1 MDFPTQD
8 EFFRIAEDAILGNN
22 GKLTRAAVETPGTD
36 IHGIAQLA
44 AVVGNA
50 IVGEMKREAAGFY
63 IDAATEELLDRRVL
77 DSVGLLRV
85 EEAAAYVSVDFSTT
99 APALINLPIP
109 QDTVLVSTD
118 GNQWVT
124 TEAVVFP
131 RLSRGP
137 LTVNARSYLTGSN
150 QYARSGT
157 ITSIKSQ
164 IANAPADLVVTN
176 PKASTVGSGRQ
187 QDGPYR
193 GAYRGFFNSAA
204 RGTLVAIEQRALRVP
219 GVQTARATEIL
230 DGAGLPSKKVLL
242 GITDSFTD
250 RLIDLTTI
258 PPTYL
263 VQSQVLAQVV
273 YKALDDTRAGGTPVL
288 VQLAKVVIQPI
299 ELSLAFVAGVNI
311 NDVAYRTRV
320 AVVNYVN
327 SLKRGQSLLVRDL
340 NNVLTSIRGLA
351 QGSNVRFPSGDIIV
365 KPLQVLRTE
374 LAFTTAGASQEDRP
388 LVQSSSAD
396 A

>member
-1 MDFPTQD
+1 MDFPSQD

-50 IVGEMKREAAGFY
+50 IIGEMKREATGFY
-63 IDAATEELLDRRVL
+63 VDAAQEELLDRRIL
-77 DSVGLLRV
+77 DSVGLMRV
-85 EEAAAYVSVDFSTT
+85 EEAAAFVSVDFSTAT
-99 APALINLPIP
+99 PALVSFPIP
-109 QDTVLVSTD
+109 QDTILVSTD
-118 GNQWVT
+118 GTQWVT
-124 TEAVVFP
+124 AESVVFP

-137 LTVNARSYLTGSN
+137 LTVNTRSFLTGAN
-150 QYARSGT
+150 QYARPGT

-164 IANAPADLVVTN
+164 IQNAPADLTVTN
-176 PKASTVGSGRQ
+176 TKASTVGSGRQ
-187 QDGPYR
+187 KDGEYR

-219 GVQTARATEIL
+219 GVKTARATEIL

-242 GITDSFTD
+242 GITDNFTD

-258 PPTYL
+258 PPSYL
-263 VQSQVLAQVV
+263 AQSQVLAQVV
-273 YKALDDTRAGGTPVL
+273 YRALDDTRAGGTPVL

-299 ELSLAFVAGVNI
+299 ELNLAFVAGVNI
-311 NDVAYRTRV
+311 NDVSYRARV

-327 SLKRGQSLLVRDL
+327 SLRRGQSLLLRDL
-340 NNVLTSIRGLA
+340 NAVLRSIRGLA
-351 QGSNVRFPSGDIIV
+351 TGSSVRFPGGDIIV